1 MATQSY
7 RERLKAARAEA
18 SARRKAEQAERQRQ
32 IELRCEVHRLALA
45 AVKAGIQAKG
55 QRKLSTYSRA
65 ELTMMANAL
74 IAPWFIEQVQ
84 GQDRCSQCSQC
95 SRITNTG
102 RRPRPAKDREIQ
114 R

>member
-7 RERLKAARAEA
+7 RERMKAARAEA
-18 SARRKAEQAERQRQ
+18 SAQRKAEQAERQRQ
-32 IELRCEVHRLALA
+32 IELRCEVHRLAMA

-74 IAPWFIEQVQ
+74 IAPWFIEQV
-84 GQDRCSQCSQC
+84 G
-95 SRITNTG
+95 
-102 RRPRPAKDREIQ
+102 PRSLNETQNICAIQ
-114 R
+114 KSPPIAGFC